1 MNLVGT
7 WNLEVATPFGRY
19 PATLVFEGTGGA
31 LTAHITS
38 RLGDAP
44 LESLTVTHDGFD
56 ARVTMD
62 FQGKPYNASIKG
74 QVENNDALNGTI
86 KVSLPIAPAIRYTG
100 TRAG

>member
-7 WNLEVATPFGRY
+7 WNLEVATPFGKH

-31 LTAHITS
+31 LSAHISS

-56 ARVTMD
+56 ARVSMQ
-62 FQGKPYNASIKG
+62 FQGKPYDAGITG
-74 QVENNDALNGTI
+74 QVADDSISGTI
-86 KVSLPIAPAIRYTG
+86 KVKLPIAPPIRYTG
-100 TRAG
+100 TRAS

>member
-7 WNLEVATPFGRY
+7 WNLEVATPFGKH

-31 LTAHITS
+31 LTAHIVS

-44 LESLTVTHDGFD
+44 LDNLTVTHDGFD
-56 ARVTMD
+56 ARVTME
-62 FQGKPYNASIKG
+62 FQGKPYSASIKG
-74 QVENNDALNGTI
+74 QVQNNDNLNGTI
-86 KVSLPIAPAIRYTG
+86 KVNLPIAPPVRYTG